1 MMGVTP
7 VFERE
12 NAFYSAHQTE
22 FQEKY
27 LKKWLVIAGDS
38 LLGAYDTPKE
48 AIQNA
53 LEHYAPGEFMV
64 HTPARDGMV
73 IEIGPY
79 IHTESPDDADW
90 SDAVITYSGGDLVAI
105 PYV

>member
-1 MMGVTP
+1 MMEVMP

-27 LKKWLVIAGDS
+27 LKKWLVIAGES
-38 LLGAYDTPKE
+38 LLGAYNTPKE

-79 IHTESPDDADW
+79 IHTQSLDDDDW
-90 SDAVITYSGGDLVAI
+90 SDAVITYSGGDPVAI
-105 PYV
+105 PYA